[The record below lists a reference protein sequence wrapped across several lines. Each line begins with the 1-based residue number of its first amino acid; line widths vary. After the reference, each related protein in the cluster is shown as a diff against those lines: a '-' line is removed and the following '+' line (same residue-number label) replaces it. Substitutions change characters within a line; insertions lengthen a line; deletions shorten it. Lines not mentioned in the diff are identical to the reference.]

1 MSKKPLKIYSSYTLA
16 VDAHPGK
23 IILQV
28 GRRAFLVG
36 DFDDLGLDE
45 ITLHTQDPAGK
56 WHMGGH
62 ITLRHLDRLGNGN
75 HATAVPSGPSTSLR
89 RHWAAAAPGERSNPK
104 LDRELSAKEA
114 PPVVG
119 MGATMVMHSDRHACT
134 VIEVVSPSKV
144 VVQLDHAVRTD
155 KNGLSESQ
163 TYEYAPNPHG
173 EIHTLTKR
181 LNGKWITKGQSLRS
195 GQRWYVGVRQE
206 YRDPSF

>member
-1 MSKKPLKIYSSYTLA
+1 MNKKPLKIYSSYTRA
-16 VDAHPGK
+16 VEAHPGK

-45 ITLHTQDPAGK
+45 ITLHTQDPEGK

-75 HATAVPSGPSTSLR
+75 HAHATTSGPSTILR
-89 RHWAAAAPGERSNPK
+89 RHWAEKAEKVSPLPPPEPA
-104 LDRELSAKEA
+104 
-114 PPVVG
+114 PVVG

-155 KNGLSESQ
+155 TNGLSESQ
-163 TYEYAPNPHG
+163 TYNYSPNPHG
-173 EIHTLTKR
+173 EIHTITKR
-181 LNGKWITKGQSLRS
+181 LNGQWISQCQSLRS